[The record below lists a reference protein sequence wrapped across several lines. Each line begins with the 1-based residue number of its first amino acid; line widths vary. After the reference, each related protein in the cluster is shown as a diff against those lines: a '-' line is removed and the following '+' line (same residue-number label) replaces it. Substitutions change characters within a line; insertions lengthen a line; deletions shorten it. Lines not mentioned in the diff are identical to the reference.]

1 MKNQLVSD
9 NNCNNINSIIPH
21 KIYNKWTKNVGFTF
35 CVGDAIKDRGEP
47 TASVISADGFPLMV
61 GPNFQPSDG
70 NPIVISI
77 FRQLAD
83 VPENVPEI

>member
-1 MKNQLVSD
+1 MEDWNLDEKSLGKWQQLQQY
-9 NNCNNINSIIPH
+9 NSIIPH

-35 CVGDAIKDRGEP
+35 CVGDAINDRGEA

-70 NPIVISI
+70 NPTVI
-77 FRQLAD
+77 
-83 VPENVPEI
+83 